1 MLLFNTNLLADN
13 LHIIQKIT
21 IENCTASINLIND
34 ILKRFPFNAYVVQ
47 NTDKKLVKKT
57 IIYVHLKD
65 NVRFDSIETIQ
76 NVILEVI
83 THCQQT
89 SELLEEQSAII
100 NALIKDCK
108 PFKDEKPESDSSTT
122 EKISDC

>member
-1 MLLFNTNLLADN
+1 MLFFNTNLLVDN

-34 ILKRFPFNAYVVQ
+34 MLKRFPFNAYVVQ
-47 NTDKKLVKKT
+47 NKDEKLAKKT
-57 IIYVHLKD
+57 IVYVHLKD

-76 NVILEVI
+76 NVIVEVI
-83 THCQQT
+83 TCCQQT
-89 SELLEEQSAII
+89 AELLEEQSTII

-108 PFKDEKPESDSSTT
+108 PFENETTKSNSSTT
-122 EKISDC
+122 KKVSDC